1 MRRTPAI
8 TALSVLL
15 LAACGGQADGPV
27 RRADAVPSLAALAEG
42 AGAAAS
48 ELRAGRID
56 AARARYEAVLATDPE
71 RLGALNDLAVSY
83 ALDGRLDAARALL
96 DEVVAHGT
104 SREQQLALVNL
115 GELYGLDG
123 YPAAAQA
130 HLETARSIDPQRPEP
145 VYALALL
152 ADVRGERPQGLA
164 LAREAMRLDEA
175 GAARAALTFLHA
187 EERTHL
193 EALLSEARG
202 DRGEALARWR
212 ELRGG
217 RFPLLSQAAQRHLDE
232 P

>member
-1 MRRTPAI
+1 MRRIPAI
-8 TALSVLL
+8 TAFSVL
-15 LAACGGQADGPV
+15 LAACGGPADVAV
-27 RRADAVPSLAALAEG
+27 RRPDAVPSVAALAEG
-42 AGAAAS
+42 AGPGAA
-48 ELRAGRID
+48 ELRAGRVD
-56 AARARYEAVLATDPE
+56 SARARYEAVLATDPE

-83 ALDGRLDAARALL
+83 AVDGRLDAARALL

-104 SREQQLALVNL
+104 GREQQLALVNL

-130 HLETARSIDPQRPEP
+130 HLETARSIEPQRAEP

-152 ADVRGERPQGLA
+152 ADARGERPVGIA
-164 LAREAMRLDEA
+164 LAREALRLDA
-175 GAARAALTFLHA
+175 DGAARAALTFLHA

-193 EALLSEARG
+193 EALLAEARG
-202 DRGEALARWR
+202 DRAEALLRWR